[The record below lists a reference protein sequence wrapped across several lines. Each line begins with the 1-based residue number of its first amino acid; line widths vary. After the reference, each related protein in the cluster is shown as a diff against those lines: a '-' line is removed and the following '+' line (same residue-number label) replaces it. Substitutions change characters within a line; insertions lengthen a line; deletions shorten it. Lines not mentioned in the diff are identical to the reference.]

1 MTVELRTSISRMLL
15 MLMFLAGS
23 ARHAWA
29 QLGCVGATCTVE
41 ITMPVTD
48 VLRLSLDAT
57 GVSLG
62 SPTESDYLAGY
73 RDIAGVSVTAK
84 GNRAFQVQVGG
95 VSGAFTYAG
104 PLADPGKPAS
114 DLRWATSAAGLG
126 STTNHMGTSS
136 MLFNQGAGAIT
147 TALFLRTLWS
157 FTTDVPGTYSLAI
170 RFTFSAP

>member
-1 MTVELRTSISRMLL
+1 MRHLRTATTATLLWLAVDSI
-15 MLMFLAGS
+15 AG
-23 ARHAWA
+23 A
-29 QLGCVGATCTVE
+29 QATC
-41 ITMPVTD
+41 
-48 VLRLSLDAT
+48 
-57 GVSLG
+57 
-62 SPTESDYLAGY
+62 
-73 RDIAGVSVTAK
+73 
-84 GNRAFQVQVGG
+84 N
-95 VSGAFTYAG
+95 AG

-126 STTNHMGTSS
+126 STTNHMGASS